1 MRGDRLQQALPG
13 WEQAPRQWAWQEQKG
28 APEPELGPE
37 PEPGPPR
44 RERAPAAGAVGA
56 ACALATASCP
66 WLTESRLRCMRM
78 SIGAV
83 RLRTGTWR
91 TESRF
96 FLAIVGGRI
105 SS

>member
-1 MRGDRLQQALPG
+1 
-13 WEQAPRQWAWQEQKG
+13 
-28 APEPELGPE
+28 
-37 PEPGPPR
+37 
-44 RERAPAAGAVGA
+44 
-56 ACALATASCP
+56 
-66 WLTESRLRCMRM
+66 M